1 MIYTIWHFD
10 FLSFMYAQ
18 KLCGIFMTSFF
29 LSLGI
34 GHWFVWFSKKYFASR
49 VREHTPQEHKKKD
62 FTPTMGGAFILFSIL
77 ITLLLWVDCTQVSIF
92 SFLWVL
98 IGYGMLGAWDDWCK
112 ISKTKGISA
121 RTKSVFQ
128 VIIASIAIF
137 FWMMHDSGAT
147 VLYIPFFGTIDVGYA
162 FILWALFVIVGCSN
176 AVNLT
181 DGLDGLAAGCL
192 SINYAAFALLIGM
205 MGLQHQT
212 LFSLCVSA
220 LACMGAT
227 IGFLWYN
234 RHPAKIFMG
243 DIGSLS
249 LGGAL
254 AVIAL
259 FSKQEFLLAIT
270 GIVFVFETVS
280 VVVQVLSFRILKK
293 RVFRMAPLHHHFELL
308 GWHETSIVYL
318 FCGITF
324 LASIIV
330 LFAKFILI
338 KL

>member
-1 MIYTIWHFD
+1 MIYTIWNLD
-10 FLSFMYAQ
+10 FLPFMYTQ
-18 KLCGIFMTSFF
+18 KLCGSFITSFLF
-29 LSLGI
+29 SLMI
-34 GHWFVWFSKKYFASR
+34 GRWFIPFSKNYFASR
-49 VREHTPQEHKKKD
+49 VREHTPCDHKKKD
-62 FTPTMGGAFILFSIL
+62 FTPTMGGVFILFSIL
-77 ITLLLWVDCTQVSIF
+77 ATILLWVDCTQISML
-92 SFLWVL
+92 SFLFVL

-121 RTKSVFQ
+121 RAKSVFQ
-128 VIIASIAIF
+128 IIIASIAIL

-147 VLYIPFFGTIDVGYA
+147 VLYVPFFGAIDLGYA
-162 FILWALFVIVGCSN
+162 FILWALFIVVGCSN

-192 SINYAAFALLIGM
+192 SINYATFAMVIGM
-205 MGLQHQT
+205 MGLQHQA
-212 LFSLCVSA
+212 LFALCMTA
-220 LACMGAT
+220 LACMGA
-227 IGFLWYN
+227 IMGFLWYN

-270 GIVFVFETVS
+270 GVVFVFETLS
-280 VVVQVLSFRILKK
+280 VIIQVFSFRVFKK
-293 RVFRMAPLHHHFELL
+293 RVFKMAPLHHHFELL

-324 LASIIV
+324 VVSIGI
-330 LFAKFILI
+330 LFTQFLWV

>member
-1 MIYTIWHFD
+1 MIYTIWNLD
-10 FLSFMYAQ
+10 FLPFMCTQ
-18 KLCGIFMTSFF
+18 KLCGSFITSFLF
-29 LSLGI
+29 SLMI
-34 GHWFVWFSKKYFASR
+34 GRWFIPFSKNYFASR
-49 VREHTPQEHKKKD
+49 VREHTPCDHKKKD
-62 FTPTMGGAFILFSIL
+62 FTPTMGGVFILFSIL
-77 ITLLLWVDCTQVSIF
+77 ATILLWVDCTQISTL
-92 SFLWVL
+92 SFLFVL

-121 RTKSVFQ
+121 RAKSFFQ
-128 VIIASIAIF
+128 IIIASIAIL

-147 VLYIPFFGTIDVGYA
+147 ILHVPFFGAIDLGYA
-162 FILWALFVIVGCSN
+162 FILWALFIVVGCSN

-192 SINYAAFALLIGM
+192 SINYATFAVVIGM
-205 MGLQHQT
+205 IGLQHQA
-212 LFSLCVSA
+212 LFALCMSA
-220 LACMGAT
+220 LACMGS
-227 IGFLWYN
+227 IMGFLWYN

-270 GIVFVFETVS
+270 GIVFVFETLS
-280 VVVQVLSFRILKK
+280 VIIQVFSFRVFKK

-324 LASIIV
+324 VVSIGI
-330 LFAKFILI
+330 LFTQFLWV